1 LHFNALCFIT
11 ARVAGV
17 ARSIGPSVSPPLRRC
32 SVLSASSVL
41 SVAVVSANS
50 VTVSSVLSQMKRIP
64 GRGHAARRRQDHAQ
78 ELAQDYVE
86 MIAELIATTGEARLT
101 DLARR
106 LGVTHVTASRTLQ
119 RLQRRGLV
127 TTLPYRSIFLTNE
140 GQRLARESRDRHDTV
155 VKFLRTLGVPA
166 TVAELDAEGIE
177 HHVSRET
184 LAAFTRHLGTKHAR
198 TRPK

>member
-1 LHFNALCFIT
+1 
-11 ARVAGV
+11 
-17 ARSIGPSVSPPLRRC
+17 
-32 SVLSASSVL
+32 
-41 SVAVVSANS
+41 
-50 VTVSSVLSQMKRIP
+50 
-64 GRGHAARRRQDHAQ
+64 
-78 ELAQDYVE
+78 

-106 LGVTHVTASRTLQ
+106 LGVTHVTAGRTLQ

-127 TTLPYRSIFLTNE
+127 TTQPYRLIFLTND

-155 VKFLRTLGVPA
+155 VAFLRTLGVPA

-184 LAAFTRHLGTKHAR
+184 LAAFTRHLNHEGAKAR
-198 TRPK
+198 RRKTT